1 MNEYDK
7 NIDQLI
13 HDLLKS
19 GMETP
24 SPDLSA
30 RIMQRIAQEIPV
42 LKKAY
47 LLRPV
52 SFPNFMHLF
61 RWGVAGYVG
70 IAVFIIF
77 VLLNTSTSETMTYIW
92 DSYKEM
98 IILVLIIVSIISS
111 IFFYSALDRMLFPN
125 RN

>member
-1 MNEYDK
+1 MKEYDK
-7 NIDQLI
+7 NIDQLT

-42 LKKAY
+42 LKKTY

-61 RWGVAGYVG
+61 RWGGLPDMLELQCSL
-70 IAVFIIF
+70 F
-77 VLLNTSTSETMTYIW
+77 S
-92 DSYKEM
+92 
-98 IILVLIIVSIISS
+98 
-111 IFFYSALDRMLFPN
+111 FY
-125 RN
+125 